1 MGVNS
6 RLLAGSAAVLALA
19 VALLLTSRS
28 GLLADDTPSEADVKA
43 AEDIVTKAASN
54 PAAMKKA
61 GGDIVA
67 AKLGLKA
74 AMYSFKLRSA
84 GGLGVGAKPGA
95 ITPDGIEAKLINLS
109 KKAPDKKAV
118 AAEGAD
124 LEKAAQIAE
133 TMSYV
138 AEAFTP
144 KKKVGDKDPK
154 DWTMFTTDMRTSAE
168 DLAKAAKNGDSKG
181 IQNAAKNLTAACNSC
196 HGQFRD

>member
-6 RLLAGSAAVLALA
+6 RLLAGGAAVLALA
-19 VALLLTSRS
+19 IAVLVTSRS
-28 GLLADDTPSEADVKA
+28 GLMADDTPDEKDVKA
-43 AEDIVTKAASN
+43 AEDIVTKAAGN

-61 GGDIVA
+61 GDEVMA
-67 AKLGLKA
+67 KKLGLKA

-84 GGLGVGAKPGA
+84 GGIGVGDKAGA

-109 KKAPDKKAV
+109 KKEMPKAAV
-118 AAEGAD
+118 TKEGPD
-124 LEKAAQIAE
+124 LEKAAQVAE

-154 DWTMFTTDMRTSAE
+154 DWTMFTQDMRTSSA
-168 DLAKAAKNGDSKG
+168 DLAAAAKKGDSKG
-181 IQNAAKNLTAACNSC
+181 ILSAAKNLSAACNNC
-196 HGQFRD
+196 HGEFRD